1 MCPAAPTACVAAA
14 EHVPKELW
22 IFLKCPDDTDPA
34 WHSVTGMLSGFGK
47 VGLLKLLWRQEKN
60 L

>member
-22 IFLKCPDDTDPA
+22 VFLKCPDDTGPA
-34 WHSVTGMLSGFGK
+34 WHSVTGMRKWIWKGWSIK
-47 VGLLKLLWRQEKN
+47 TIMETRKK
-60 L
+60 